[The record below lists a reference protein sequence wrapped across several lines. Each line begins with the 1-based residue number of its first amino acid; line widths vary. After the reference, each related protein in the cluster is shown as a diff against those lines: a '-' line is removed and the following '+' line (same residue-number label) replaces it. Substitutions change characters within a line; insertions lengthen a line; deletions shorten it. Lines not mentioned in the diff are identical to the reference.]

1 MNENIKKIENAAKSW
16 NGKSIYGVKGCPGE
30 TCSFFVRHVFK
41 EALHDA
47 GKMPVAHSRP
57 YYINN
62 GIKQLPTNID
72 FADGL
77 AGDEIGAKIDPAQMM
92 SGDLLFFKDTYYSSD
107 FPVGS
112 ITHVGICVGP
122 GGLMADSSGG
132 RCHVRNYKQ
141 TFPGLLVEVR
151 RPRCLETAIAAKG
164 TGITLNNGQVR
175 ARMSGLQTR
184 PQEIKIQFGHGSPFS
199 FGSNRF
205 TSPNSS
211 ALQVSVNGKAVP
223 FFKYV
228 TADIALAGQQ
238 NHVKLFHHHGQT
250 RAYIHGQETQNL
262 EIIAR
267 LGGGLHVRVNGTE
280 IKATAVN
287 IGVS

>member
-16 NGKSIYGVKGCPGE
+16 DGKSIYGIKGCPGE

-57 YYINN
+57 YYRDN
-62 GIKQLPTNID
+62 GVKQLSTSED

-77 AGDEIGAKIDPAQMM
+77 AGDEIGIKIAPDQMM
-92 SGDLLFFKDTYYSSD
+92 SGDLLFFRDTYRGD

-151 RPRCLETAIAAKG
+151 RPRCLETAAAAKG
-164 TGITLNNGQVR
+164 TGITLTNGQVR
-175 ARMSGLQTR
+175 ARMSGLQTK
-184 PQEIKIQFGHGSPFS
+184 PQEIKIQFGPGSALS
-199 FGSNRF
+199 FGTSRF
-205 TSPNSS
+205 TLPNPSG
-211 ALQVSVNGKAVP
+211 LQVSVNGNKVP

-228 TADIALAGQQ
+228 TADITLAGQQ

-250 RAYIHGQETQNL
+250 KAYMHGQETTNL